1 MINASLCHLTRTQGE
16 KSPNLTRST
25 TSKSLKNPSR
35 MSPSPFI
42 PCSVRSRF
50 TEVLRAATGRGRQK
64 EARGCF
70 LALLLAT
77 EQPPKAENVSGTG
90 GSCSPLNPRVNQLL
104 WKNQSSL
111 GGWGAAA
118 PFPLLSVGFPTEEQ
132 TRICAQ
138 RESSGRSNPGYSPWR
153 SRRHSYRTV
162 CGLQFPFVRDSSP
175 SLAPA
180 RPEAPL
186 IMTSRPNSRRD
197 ARAL

>member
-1 MINASLCHLTRTQGE
+1 
-16 KSPNLTRST
+16 
-25 TSKSLKNPSR
+25 

-42 PCSVRSRF
+42 PCSVCSRL
-50 TEVLRAATGRGRQK
+50 TQVLRAATGRGRQK
-64 EARGCF
+64 EVQRCS

-104 WKNQSSL
+104 RKNQSSFRGAPPPL
-111 GGWGAAA
+111 HPAKCRIPYGRTVQDLGAA
-118 PFPLLSVGFPTEEQ
+118 GK
-132 TRICAQ
+132 
-138 RESSGRSNPGYSPWR
+138 SNPGYSPWR

-162 CGLQFPFVRDSSP
+162 CGLQSPFVRDSPP
-175 SLAPA
+175 SRKLA

-186 IMTSRPNSRRD
+186 TMTSRSNGRRD